1 MRDPDPYLAAALRC
15 PSPLAEGFD
24 DAWVAGLW
32 AQDGVERGSVK
43 AFLATHQR
51 IPGLGNGVLQD
62 ICWQARVHPRR
73 AVLTLDAAARAGLIA
88 AARSTLAAMVAGG
101 GRDTERDLRGA
112 PVDVPGRCGVRV
124 RWLPGVRRGRGDG
137 RWPYRT
143 RAITLVAM
151 TGTRRDGLPATRTR
165 RREEILDAA
174 LALFDERGIG
184 PVTTNHVAER
194 AGISAGNL
202 YYWFSGKPAILRA
215 LVERWQ
221 AESTFPV
228 ALAGGDPVA
237 MLRALAHV
245 LGEQAEVTGR
255 YGALARELVPLLRA
269 DPDLAD
275 VYRTSYEARM
285 AALGTAVA
293 VLVENG
299 LLRPAEPPLD
309 ILDMVIGGWVLAE
322 LGPGYLQAVGAA
334 DRVRAVL
341 VAPLLAQLTDRG
353 RAALEVRA

>member
-1 MRDPDPYLAAALRC
+1 
-15 PSPLAEGFD
+15 
-24 DAWVAGLW
+24 
-32 AQDGVERGSVK
+32 
-43 AFLATHQR
+43 
-51 IPGLGNGVLQD
+51 
-62 ICWQARVHPRR
+62 
-73 AVLTLDAAARAGLIA
+73 
-88 AARSTLAAMVAGG
+88 
-101 GRDTERDLRGA
+101 
-112 PVDVPGRCGVRV
+112 
-124 RWLPGVRRGRGDG
+124 
-137 RWPYRT
+137 
-143 RAITLVAM
+143 M